1 MLMIT
6 TVTTKAQGVIIMMIN
21 QISREISSGIEHKKT
36 LQQGGT
42 AVDNHVSDLDYGD
55 LIIEMVGKIEDER
68 LLKYFYTFMSDKLKR
83 ML

>member
-1 MLMIT
+1 
-6 TVTTKAQGVIIMMIN
+6 MMID
-21 QISREISSGIEHKKT
+21 QISREISSAIEHKKT

-42 AVDNHVSDLDYGD
+42 AVDNHVSDMDYRD
-55 LIIEMVGKIEDER
+55 LIIEMVGKIEDEI